1 MSILKNIF
9 HFVKKKP
16 LIINSV
22 IYGSF
27 YTSAEFLQQ
36 TYKQQ
41 ELKRE
46 NLLPSRRLTVAENE
60 TPLVVIGS
68 RRNIEVDSN
77 KIGENLEE
85 NGYNW
90 SVLRRYIVYGY
101 FLAGPILHGW
111 YLWLDKFFV
120 GTTGAVVMKKLFCD
134 QFILTPPLLVLFFS
148 SMSLM
153 EGKDEIL
160 GECKAK
166 FVKTFQT
173 SCLYWLPV
181 QFVNFLIIPPKYRV
195 VFVSIAAFLWVNIL
209 CHLKRMPVAEQ

>member
-101 FLAGPILHGW
+101 FLAGPILHG
-111 YLWLDKFFV
+111 
-120 GTTGAVVMKKLFCD
+120 CD
-134 QFILTPPLLVLFFS
+134 GF
-148 SMSLM
+148 
-153 EGKDEIL
+153 
-160 GECKAK
+160 
-166 FVKTFQT
+166 
-173 SCLYWLPV
+173 
-181 QFVNFLIIPPKYRV
+181 N
-195 VFVSIAAFLWVNIL
+195 
-209 CHLKRMPVAEQ
+209 